1 MPIPLDGG
9 GFEVPTA
16 HGQRGLQGQCNQHDE
31 VGLDGQNHMQLEI
44 QKVLSMVMELVVLW
58 SRWS

>member
-1 MPIPLDGG
+1 MGNEDSKANAINTMKWDS
-9 GFEVPTA
+9 TA
-16 HGQRGLQGQCNQHDE
+16 KR
-31 VGLDGQNHMQLEI
+31 HMQLEI